1 MTYLLYQVSNRNR
14 IIIERADMMNVRSSQ
29 TVGFVATTVLTLL
42 CMLILVTKSA
52 EGLVTKPTAPRVPL
66 QLPTTTPPQQ
76 QNPHQQHIQLIRTPT
91 SDILSFMAAATILL
105 SPVVGG
111 GGVALALDNDVNV
124 DTTPTQSEVVTTE
137 SAEEVTPPT
146 TRTKS
151 YSIVKCDVSSKS
163 PCISTSNVRQLDLYV
178 PPWTFRDNFNT
189 DEVIA
194 TLKSAIEAD
203 PLSSIVVSSQDDDS
217 NYSNKQLLVDS
228 KRKNDLI
235 GNIVDRLE
243 FIINESDHVIT
254 LKSSAPLE
262 SPTTDFGLQ
271 RKRLEQIR
279 ERCGGIFGVMGD
291 TLNTADTKSTG
302 ERGNGPLGQLKSFYG
317 LQSGGGFEDVLS
329 E

>member
-1 MTYLLYQVSNRNR
+1 
-14 IIIERADMMNVRSSQ
+14 MMNVRSSQ
-29 TVGFVATTVLTLL
+29 TVRFVITVLTSL
-42 CMLILVTKSA
+42 CMLVLVTKSV
-52 EGLVTKPTAPRVPL
+52 EGLVTKPTTGPLPL
-66 QLPTTTPPQQ
+66 QLSTTTQQQQQ
-76 QNPHQQHIQLIRTPT
+76 QNHHNQLIRTTT
-91 SDILSFMAAATILL
+91 SKIVSFVAAATILL
-105 SPVVGG
+105 SPVVDGGG
-111 GGVALALDNDVNV
+111 GGVALALDNIE
-124 DTTPTQSEVVTTE
+124 DTTPTQSVEVVTTQ
-137 SAEEVTPPT
+137 SVEEVMPT
-146 TRTKS
+146 TTTTTTKKS

-163 PCISTSNVRQLDLYV
+163 PCVSTSNVRQLDLYV

-189 DEVIA
+189 DEVMA

-203 PLSSIVVSSQDDDS
+203 PLSTIVVSSQDDDN
-217 NYSNKQLLVDS
+217 NYNNKQLLVDS
-228 KRKNDLI
+228 KRKNDLT
-235 GNIVDRLE
+235 GNTVDRLE

-262 SPTTDFGLQ
+262 STTTDFGLQ

-279 ERCGGIFGVMGD
+279 DRSGGIFGVMGD

>member
-1 MTYLLYQVSNRNR
+1 
-14 IIIERADMMNVRSSQ
+14 MNVRSSQ
-29 TVGFVATTVLTLL
+29 TVRFVITVLTSL
-42 CMLILVTKSA
+42 CMLVLVTKSV
-52 EGLVTKPTAPRVPL
+52 EGLVTKPTTGPLPL
-66 QLPTTTPPQQ
+66 QLSTTTQQQQQ
-76 QNPHQQHIQLIRTPT
+76 QNHHNQLIRTTT
-91 SDILSFMAAATILL
+91 SKIVSFVAAATILL
-105 SPVVGG
+105 SPVVDGGG
-111 GGVALALDNDVNV
+111 GGVALALDNIE
-124 DTTPTQSEVVTTE
+124 DTTPTQSVEAVTTQ
-137 SAEEVTPPT
+137 SVEEVMPT
-146 TRTKS
+146 TTTTTKKS

-163 PCISTSNVRQLDLYV
+163 PCVSTSNVRQLDLYV

-189 DEVIA
+189 DEVMA

-203 PLSSIVVSSQDDDS
+203 PLSTIVVSSQDDDN
-217 NYSNKQLLVDS
+217 NYNNKQLLVDS

-235 GNIVDRLE
+235 GNTVDRLE

-262 SPTTDFGLQ
+262 STTTDFGLQ

-279 ERCGGIFGVMGD
+279 DRSGGIFGVMGD

>member
-1 MTYLLYQVSNRNR
+1 
-14 IIIERADMMNVRSSQ
+14 MMNVRSSQ
-29 TVGFVATTVLTLL
+29 TVRFVITVLTSL
-42 CMLILVTKSA
+42 CMLVLVTKSV
-52 EGLVTKPTAPRVPL
+52 EGLVTKPTTGPLPL
-66 QLPTTTPPQQ
+66 QLSTTTQQQQQQ
-76 QNPHQQHIQLIRTPT
+76 QNHHNQLIRTTT
-91 SDILSFMAAATILL
+91 SKIVSFVAAATILL
-105 SPVVGG
+105 SPVVDGGG
-111 GGVALALDNDVNV
+111 GGVALALDNIE
-124 DTTPTQSEVVTTE
+124 DTTPTHSVEVVTTQ
-137 SAEEVTPPT
+137 SVEEVMPT
-146 TRTKS
+146 TTTTTTKKS

-163 PCISTSNVRQLDLYV
+163 PCVSTSNVRQLDLYV

-189 DEVIA
+189 DEVMA

-203 PLSSIVVSSQDDDS
+203 PLSTIVVSSQDDDN
-217 NYSNKQLLVDS
+217 NYNNKQLLVDS

-235 GNIVDRLE
+235 GNTVDRLE

-262 SPTTDFGLQ
+262 STTTDFGLQ

-279 ERCGGIFGVMGD
+279 DRSGGIFGVMGD

>member
-1 MTYLLYQVSNRNR
+1 
-14 IIIERADMMNVRSSQ
+14 MMNVRSSQ
-29 TVGFVATTVLTLL
+29 TVRFVITVLTSL
-42 CMLILVTKSA
+42 CMLVLVTKSV
-52 EGLVTKPTAPRVPL
+52 EGLVTKPTTGPLPL
-66 QLPTTTPPQQ
+66 QLSTTTQQQQQ
-76 QNPHQQHIQLIRTPT
+76 QNHHNQLIRTTT
-91 SDILSFMAAATILL
+91 SKIVSFVAAATILL
-105 SPVVGG
+105 SPVVDGGG
-111 GGVALALDNDVNV
+111 GGVALALDNIE
-124 DTTPTQSEVVTTE
+124 DTTPTQSVEVVTTQ
-137 SAEEVTPPT
+137 SVEEVMPT
-146 TRTKS
+146 TTTTTTKKS

-163 PCISTSNVRQLDLYV
+163 PCVSTSNVRQLDLYV

-189 DEVIA
+189 DEVMA

-203 PLSSIVVSSQDDDS
+203 PLSTIVVSSQDDDN
-217 NYSNKQLLVDS
+217 NYNNKQLLVDS

-235 GNIVDRLE
+235 GNTVDRLE

-262 SPTTDFGLQ
+262 STTTDFGLQ

-279 ERCGGIFGVMGD
+279 DRSGGIFGVMGD

>member
-1 MTYLLYQVSNRNR
+1 
-14 IIIERADMMNVRSSQ
+14 MNVRSSQ
-29 TVGFVATTVLTLL
+29 TVRFVITVLTSL
-42 CMLILVTKSA
+42 CMLVLVTKSV
-52 EGLVTKPTAPRVPL
+52 EGLVTKPTTGPLPL
-66 QLPTTTPPQQ
+66 QLSTTTQQQQQ
-76 QNPHQQHIQLIRTPT
+76 QNHHNQLIRTTT
-91 SDILSFMAAATILL
+91 SKIVSFVAAATILL
-105 SPVVGG
+105 SPVVDGG
-111 GGVALALDNDVNV
+111 GGVALALDNIE
-124 DTTPTQSEVVTTE
+124 DTTPTQSVEAVTTQ
-137 SAEEVTPPT
+137 SVEEVMPT
-146 TRTKS
+146 TTTTTKKS

-163 PCISTSNVRQLDLYV
+163 PCVSTSNVRQLDLYV

-189 DEVIA
+189 DEVMA

-203 PLSSIVVSSQDDDS
+203 PLSTIVVSSQDDDN
-217 NYSNKQLLVDS
+217 NYNNKQLLVDS

-235 GNIVDRLE
+235 GNTVDRLE

-262 SPTTDFGLQ
+262 STTTDFGLQ

-279 ERCGGIFGVMGD
+279 DRSGGIFGVMGD

>member
-1 MTYLLYQVSNRNR
+1 
-14 IIIERADMMNVRSSQ
+14 MMNVRSSQ
-29 TVGFVATTVLTLL
+29 TVRFVITVLTSL
-42 CMLILVTKSA
+42 CMLVLVTKSV
-52 EGLVTKPTAPRVPL
+52 EGLVTKPTTGPLPL
-66 QLPTTTPPQQ
+66 QLSTTTQQQQQ
-76 QNPHQQHIQLIRTPT
+76 QNHHNQLIRTTT
-91 SDILSFMAAATILL
+91 SKIVSFVAAATILL
-105 SPVVGG
+105 SPVVDGG
-111 GGVALALDNDVNV
+111 GGVALALDNIE
-124 DTTPTQSEVVTTE
+124 DTTPTQSVEAVTTQ
-137 SAEEVTPPT
+137 SVEEVMPT
-146 TRTKS
+146 TTTTTKKS

-163 PCISTSNVRQLDLYV
+163 PCVSTSNVRQLDLYV

-189 DEVIA
+189 DEVMA

-203 PLSSIVVSSQDDDS
+203 PLSTIVVSSQDDDN
-217 NYSNKQLLVDS
+217 NYNNKQLLVDS

-235 GNIVDRLE
+235 GNTVDRLE

-262 SPTTDFGLQ
+262 STTTDFGLQ

-279 ERCGGIFGVMGD
+279 DRSGGIFGVMGD

>member
-1 MTYLLYQVSNRNR
+1 
-14 IIIERADMMNVRSSQ
+14 MNVRSSQ
-29 TVGFVATTVLTLL
+29 TVRFVITVLTSL
-42 CMLILVTKSA
+42 CMLVLVTKSV
-52 EGLVTKPTAPRVPL
+52 EGLVTKPTTGPLPL
-66 QLPTTTPPQQ
+66 QLSTTTQQQQQQ
-76 QNPHQQHIQLIRTPT
+76 QNHHNQLIRTTT
-91 SDILSFMAAATILL
+91 SKIVSFVAAATILL
-105 SPVVGG
+105 SPVVDGGG
-111 GGVALALDNDVNV
+111 GGVALALDNIE
-124 DTTPTQSEVVTTE
+124 DTTPTHSVEVVTTQ
-137 SAEEVTPPT
+137 SVEEVMPT
-146 TRTKS
+146 TTTTKKS

-163 PCISTSNVRQLDLYV
+163 PCVSTSNVRQLDLYV

-189 DEVIA
+189 DEVMA

-203 PLSSIVVSSQDDDS
+203 PLSTIVVSSQDDDN
-217 NYSNKQLLVDS
+217 NYNNKQLLVDS

-235 GNIVDRLE
+235 GNTVDRLE

-262 SPTTDFGLQ
+262 STTTDFGLQ

-279 ERCGGIFGVMGD
+279 DRSGGIFGVMGD

>member
-1 MTYLLYQVSNRNR
+1 
-14 IIIERADMMNVRSSQ
+14 MNVRSSQ

-66 QLPTTTPPQQ
+66 QLLPTTTPQQQ
-76 QNPHQQHIQLIRTPT
+76 QNSHQQHNLLIRTTT
-91 SDILSFMAAATILL
+91 SKIVSFMAAATILL
-105 SPVVGG
+105 SPVVGGG

-137 SAEEVTPPT
+137 SVEVVTPT
-146 TRTKS
+146 TTTTTTTTKS
-151 YSIVKCDVSSKS
+151 YSIVKCDASSKS

-178 PPWTFRDNFNT
+178 PPWTFRDNFNA
-189 DEVIA
+189 DEIMS

-203 PLSSIVVSSQDDDS
+203 PLNTIVVSSQDADN

-228 KRKNDLI
+228 KRKKDLI
-235 GNIVDRLE
+235 GSTVDRLE

-262 SPTTDFGLQ
+262 STTTDFGLQ

-279 ERCGGIFGVMGD
+279 ERSSGIFGVMGD

-329 E
+329 EE

>member
-1 MTYLLYQVSNRNR
+1 MTYLLYDREYSYHRR
-14 IIIERADMMNVRSSQ
+14 DMMNVRSSQ
-29 TVGFVATTVLTLL
+29 TVGFLATTVLTLL

-66 QLPTTTPPQQ
+66 KVPTTTPQQ
-76 QNPHQQHIQLIRTPT
+76 QNSHQQHNQLMRTTT
-91 SDILSFMAAATILL
+91 SKIVSFMAAATILL

-111 GGVALALDNDVNV
+111 GGVGVALALDNDV
-124 DTTPTQSEVVTTE
+124 DTTPTQSEVVTTQ
-137 SAEEVTPPT
+137 SVEVETRT
-146 TRTKS
+146 TTKS
-151 YSIVKCDVSSKS
+151 YSIVKCNVSSKS
-163 PCISTSNVRQLDLYV
+163 PCVSTSNVRQLDLYV

-189 DEVIA
+189 DEVTA

-203 PLSSIVVSSQDDDS
+203 PLSTIVVSSQDDD

-235 GNIVDRLE
+235 GNTVDRLE
-243 FIINESDHVIT
+243 FIINEPDHVIT

-262 SPTTDFGLQ
+262 STTTDFGLQ

-279 ERCGGIFGVMGD
+279 ERSGGIFGVMGD
-291 TLNTADTKSTG
+291 TLNTADTKSSG